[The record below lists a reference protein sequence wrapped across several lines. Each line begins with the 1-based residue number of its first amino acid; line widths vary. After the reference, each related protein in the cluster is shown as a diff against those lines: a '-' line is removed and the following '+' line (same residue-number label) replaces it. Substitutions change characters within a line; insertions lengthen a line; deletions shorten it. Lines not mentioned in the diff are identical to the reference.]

1 MSVQP
6 LLLLPQVKEIVNK
19 FIGEKP
25 SSNRNKVTKIG
36 DVEYFRERFTNG
48 TMMPSLSHIQGE
60 KSEKLITSPPR
71 VSGLADV
78 TKGNLVLF
86 STCDKGL
93 QHRTLSSVRFPFSA
107 YHVRIAGKS
116 ARKGSKIGALLI
128 IMFTQRPSQSRHV
141 FI

>member
-36 DVEYFRERFTNG
+36 DVEYFRESFKNG
-48 TMMPSLSHIQGE
+48 TMMPSLSHIQE
-60 KSEKLITSPPR
+60 ELITSPPR

-78 TKGNLVLF
+78 MKGNLVF
-86 STCDKGL
+86 FNTCDKGL
-93 QHRTLSSVRFPFSA
+93 QNRTLSSVRFPFSA
-107 YHVRIAGKS
+107 YHVRIDGKS
-116 ARKGSKIGALLI
+116 ARKCSKSGALLI